1 MSLGASFQDQPKVSI
16 VPRQTDTRNARLAA
30 TLRLDVRMVL
40 VAVSASDA
48 QDHPVHTLTRDRFK
62 ILEDGVEQKI
72 NSFSF
77 DEGPVSMGLL
87 FDSSG
92 SMKNRIDTSIE
103 SLRLLFRTTTQGDEF
118 FLVEFSDKA
127 QLLSPF
133 TPDPAEIDR
142 QLGTIRSK
150 GWTALLDALAVGS
163 NQMRS
168 ARNRRR
174 VLLVLSDGNDN
185 NSRFSEAE
193 VRNMVIEGN
202 LQLYGI
208 GLLHRP
214 KLLQNL
220 AEQTGGRV
228 LLAQNTKELPEV
240 VERLS
245 REIRSQYVLGY
256 SSDRPSDG
264 KYHKLT
270 VQLVPEAGAPPVR
283 LAWRRG
289 YYAPGE

>member
-103 SLRLLFRTTTQGDEF
+103 ALRLLFRTTTQGDEF
-118 FLVEFSDKA
+118 FLIQFSDKA
-127 QLLSPF
+127 QLLSRF
-133 TPDPAEIDR
+133 TPETAEIDR
-142 QLGTIRSK
+142 QLSSIQSK
-150 GWTALLDALAVGS
+150 GWTALLDALALGS

-185 NSRFSEAE
+185 NSRFSESE
-193 VRNMVIEGN
+193 VRNMVVESN
-202 LQLYGI
+202 LQVYGI

-214 KLLQNL
+214 ALLQKL
-220 AEQTGGRV
+220 AEQTGGKV
-228 LLAQNTKELPEV
+228 LIAQTMSELPEV

-245 REIRSQYVLGY
+245 REIRSQYVIGY

-270 VQLVPEAGAPPVR
+270 VQLTPEVGAAPIR
-283 LAWRRG
+283 LSWRRG
-289 YYAPGE
+289 FYAPGE